1 MRRVACEKGDRES
14 GQEEGTKEQ
23 NTYNVGPPGPSLK
36 YQSPAVLMPWLGLL
50 ANLQISALY
59 VSWRPTSGAIDVE
72 ELQTALEMLGIHKSE
87 EEVAELM
94 DGVDEDGSGA

>member
-1 MRRVACEKGDRES
+1 MQGAGDLD
-14 GQEEGTKEQ
+14 
-23 NTYNVGPPGPSLK
+23 VGPAGPALLI
-36 YQSPAVLMPWLGLL
+36 QPLAWLLPWLGFL
-50 ANLQISALY
+50 ADRHIPALHFP
-59 VSWRPTSGAIDVE
+59 WCPTPGAIDVE